1 MSAEYEG
8 DEDPST
14 GVPTVVDN
22 KTLCRK
28 YSSVVSDR
36 SLPMLNRRSFI
47 QQLSGGAAAV
57 AGSSMFPPARVL
69 GANDRV
75 RFGLI
80 GAGGRGM
87 EIFKAALR
95 APNTQA
101 VAVADIYSRRLDK
114 ARAVVHDLQTHTDF
128 RRLLEDKSIDAVLIA
143 TPQHQHA
150 LNFVPAIEAGKDVYQ
165 EKTMAFNPDHA
176 RRMRRAF
183 ERSNRVVQ
191 VGVQSVSGQAFARA
205 REFSTPD
212 RLGIITAVHAHH
224 YRNSP
229 YGGWKRDIPPDC
241 NLEHVAWKEF
251 EGEAAP
257 HDFDPQ
263 RFINWRFFWDYSG
276 GNVFENMVHQVAF
289 WYKALGL
296 KIPRHATMAG
306 YNYLSPEMEV
316 PDTMDVSMDQ
326 PENLLFT
333 WNSAFGNNYYGE
345 DGNDLALGKK
355 GTVIRVV
362 DSVNYLPQDH
372 QASTRTQPPSPT
384 GGEPDIVGS
393 DEADTEAHLRNFFHC
408 VRSREEPNCPFE
420 LGFRSAIA
428 CQMAIASLRQ
438 GRTVQWDFEKEDIV

>member
-1 MSAEYEG
+1 
-8 DEDPST
+8 
-14 GVPTVVDN
+14 
-22 KTLCRK
+22 
-28 YSSVVSDR
+28 
-36 SLPMLNRRSFI
+36 MLNRRRFI
-47 QQLSGGAAAV
+47 SQLSAGAAAL
-57 AGSSMFPPARVL
+57 AGSSMFPSARVL

-87 EIFKAALR
+87 EILKPALH

-101 VAVADIYSRRLDK
+101 VAVADVYSRRLDEVK
-114 ARAVVHDLQTHTDF
+114 RIIPAIQTYTDF
-128 RRLLEDKSIDAVLIA
+128 RRLLDDKSIDAVLIA

-150 LNFVPAIEAGKDVYQ
+150 LNFVPAIQAGKDVYQ
-165 EKTMAFNPDHA
+165 EKTVAFTPDHA
-176 RRMRRAF
+176 RRMRRAL
-183 ERSNRVVQ
+183 EGSNRVVQ
-191 VGVQSVSGQAFARA
+191 VGVQSVSGKSFARA

-212 RLGIITAVHAHH
+212 RLGTITAVHTHH

-229 YGGWKRDIPPDC
+229 YGGWKRTIPPDC

-257 HDFDPQ
+257 HEFDPH

-289 WYKALGL
+289 WYKVLDL
-296 KIPRHATMAG
+296 KIPRRVTMAG

-345 DGNDLALGKK
+345 DGNDLALGNK
-355 GTVIRVV
+355 GTVIRIV
-362 DSVNYLPQDH
+362 DSVNYLPQSH
-372 QASTRTQPPSPT
+372 HAAQKPQTPSAV
-384 GGEPDIVGS
+384 GGEPDMVGS
-393 DEADTEAHLRNFFHC
+393 DEADTEAHMRNFFEC
-408 VRSREEPNCPFE
+408 VRSRKEPNCPFE
-420 LGFRSAIA
+420 LGFNSAVA

-438 GRTVQWDFEKEDIV
+438 RRTVEWDAEKEDIL

>member
-1 MSAEYEG
+1 
-8 DEDPST
+8 
-14 GVPTVVDN
+14 
-22 KTLCRK
+22 
-28 YSSVVSDR
+28 
-36 SLPMLNRRSFI
+36 MLNRRRFI
-47 QQLSGGAAAV
+47 HHLTGGAAAL

-87 EIFKAALR
+87 DVFKAALR

-101 VAVADIYSRRLDK
+101 VAVADVYSRRLDEVK
-114 ARAVVHDLQTHTDF
+114 RIVPAIQAYTDF
-128 RRLLEDKSIDAVLIA
+128 RRLLDDKSIDAVLIA

-150 LNFVPAIEAGKDVYQ
+150 LNFIPTIQAGKDVYQ

-176 RRMRRAF
+176 RRMRRAL
-183 ERSNRVVQ
+183 EGSNRVIQ
-191 VGVQSVSGQAFARA
+191 VGVQSVSGKAFERA
-205 REFSTPD
+205 REFSIPD
-212 RLGIITAVHAHH
+212 RLGNITAVHTHH
-224 YRNSP
+224 YRNAP
-229 YGGWKRDIPPDC
+229 YGGWKRKIPPDC

-289 WYKALGL
+289 WYKVLGL
-296 KIPRHATMAG
+296 KIPRRVTMSG

-316 PDTMDVSMDQ
+316 PDTMNVCMDQ
-326 PENLLFT
+326 PENLMFT
-333 WNSAFGNNYYGE
+333 WNSMFGNNYYGE
-345 DGNDLALGKK
+345 DGNDLALGNK

-362 DSVNYLPQDH
+362 DSVNYLPQGRH
-372 QASTRTQPPSPT
+372 AAQKAQPSSAV
-384 GGEPDIVGS
+384 GGEANIVGS
-393 DEADTEAHLRNFFHC
+393 DEGDTEAHMRNFFDC
-408 VRSREEPNCPFE
+408 VRSRKEPNCPFE

-438 GRTVQWDFEKEDIV
+438 GRTVQWDAEKEDIV